1 MLLTTVYKTAK
12 LLGSNLSLKWEALDL
27 IRRGLFSFT
36 SVSPPHYPTAL
47 RIRRATVET
56 WTTVQASQTCLIIAP
71 QGGITGMRS
80 NTPAE
85 KCQMPCSI
93 PFRVLGFRA
102 FSWKLQK
109 GRSPSGNG

>member
-1 MLLTTVYKTAK
+1 MLLTTVDKTAK
-12 LLGSNLSLKWEALDL
+12 LLGESLALNWVALDL
-27 IRRGLFSFT
+27 IHRGLFSFPDI
-36 SVSPPHYPTAL
+36 SPPHYPTAS
-47 RIRRATVET
+47 RIRRALVET
-56 WTTVQASQTCLIIAP
+56 GTTVQASQPCLIIAP
-71 QGGITGMRS
+71 QGGITGKCS

-93 PFRVLGFRA
+93 PLSVLGFRT